1 MSSDTFN
8 HDTEKKILQQTGIL
22 LFAWNIL
29 SDDIMLTDTT
39 ETLFPYHGI
48 FDFKTSKEFYR
59 QIHSTDRKKLRQ
71 FWESTYKKSNKN
83 WKYNDVDVRFLTA
96 DGEALWLRISL
107 LNASNPKDNVIYGSL
122 QNITKDK
129 RELLKTAHTAY
140 TDDMTGLLNRSRMK
154 QKIAL
159 AIGASQEYNI
169 SSIFLT
175 ISIDNLASI
184 NNMFGHHIADDIIQA
199 VGRHLSLT
207 KRKSDLI
214 ARLSSGKFG
223 ILLTDVKAEDMQGI
237 GQRFLA
243 AIRETDFL
251 TRSGSICITAS
262 GGGCFIPKDANIV
275 DHVFSLADEC
285 LSMAKRYGRNCF
297 IPYTLEPTKAEE
309 RSENIILSGKIVQA
323 IRENRIIP
331 AYQPV
336 VNQRNPEKSFFEMLA
351 RIKNPD
357 GTFIP
362 AYKFIPIAENTGFIR
377 MIDMQIL
384 KSALN
389 TLHDNE
395 DISVSIN
402 LSGHTLSNPSI
413 ADDIFAQCKNFMH
426 VSDRLIIELTETVAL
441 QDVYGLPELITG
453 LHEMGFRV
461 ALDDFGA
468 GYNSF
473 SNLQNYSFDIV
484 KIDGSYIRG
493 IHDNKRNQIFVEALA
508 SMSEQLGLEI
518 VAEMVSGEGE
528 VEILKNYPIDYY
540 QGYLFGKPETDLSIA
555 ISDMNKAKSVII
567 EANIKKKSA

>member
-1 MSSDTFN
+1 MSSDKLN
-8 HDTEKKILQQTGIL
+8 HDTEKQILQQTGIL
-22 LFAWNIL
+22 LFAWNIA
-29 SDDIMLTDTT
+29 SDEVTLTESTK
-39 ETLFPYHGI
+39 TLFPHH
-48 FDFKTSKEFYR
+48 DVLEFKSSKEFYR
-59 QIHSTDRKKLRQ
+59 QTHPSDRKKLRQ
-71 FWESTYKKSNKN
+71 FWKTTQNKSEKN
-83 WKYNDVDVRFLTA
+83 WKYNDIDVRYITK

-107 LNASNPKDNVIYGSL
+107 LNASQPKDNMIYGSL

-140 TDDMTGLLNRSRMK
+140 TDDLTGLLNRSRMK

-159 AIGASQEYNI
+159 AIGAAQEYNI
-169 SSIFLT
+169 SSIFLV

-199 VGRHLSLT
+199 VGRHLSFT

-223 ILLTDVKAEDMQGI
+223 ILLTDVKADEMQGI

-262 GGGCFIPKDANIV
+262 GGGCFIPQDATIV
-275 DHVFSLADEC
+275 DHVFSIADEC

-297 IPYTLEPTKAEE
+297 IPYTLEPSKAEE
-309 RSENIILSGKIVQA
+309 RSENIVLSGKIVQA
-323 IRENRIIP
+323 IRDDRIIP

-336 VNQRNPEKSFFEMLA
+336 INQKDPDKSFFEMLA
-351 RIKNPD
+351 RIQDVD
-357 GTFIP
+357 GSFIP

-377 MIDMQIL
+377 MIDIQIL
-384 KSALN
+384 KAALT
-389 TLHDNE
+389 TLHNHK

-402 LSGHTLSNPSI
+402 LSGHTISNPSI
-413 ADDIFAQCKNFMH
+413 ADDIFNQCKNFMH
-426 VSDRLIIELTETVAL
+426 VADRLIIEITETVAL

-453 LHEMGFRV
+453 LHEMGFRI

-473 SNLQNYSFDIV
+473 SNLKNYSFDIV
-484 KIDGSYIRG
+484 KIDGGYIRG
-493 IHDNKRNQIFVEALA
+493 IHENKRNQIFVEALA
-508 SMSEQLGLEI
+508 NMSEQLGLEI
-518 VAEMVSGEGE
+518 VGEMVSGEE
-528 VEILKNYPIDYY
+528 EIEILKNYPIDYY

-555 ISDMNKAKSVII
+555 LSDMNKAKAVII
-567 EANIKKKSA
+567 EKNITKKSA

>member
-1 MSSDTFN
+1 MSSDRFN

-22 LFAWNIL
+22 LFSW
-29 SDDIMLTDTT
+29 DIISGKITLKEDIK
-39 ETLFPYHGI
+39 TLFPYHQEL
-48 FDFKTSKEFYR
+48 DFSSSKNFYR
-59 QIHSTDRKKLRQ
+59 HIHEADRKKLQ
-71 FWESTYKKSNKN
+71 KFWRSTHQTGQKS
-83 WKYNDVDVRFLTA
+83 WKYNDIDVRYMTD
-96 DGEALWLRISL
+96 DGEALWLRISF

-140 TDDMTGLLNRSRMK
+140 TDDLTGLLNRSRMK

-159 AIGASQEYNI
+159 AIGAAKEYEI
-169 SSIFLT
+169 DSIFLT

-199 VGRHLSLT
+199 VGRHLSTT

-223 ILLTDVKAEDMQGI
+223 ILLTDVKEGDMQII
-237 GQRFLA
+237 GQRFLS

-262 GGGCFIPKDANIV
+262 GGGCFIPQDANIV

-297 IPYTLEPTKAEE
+297 IPYTPEPTKEQE
-309 RSENIILSGKIVQA
+309 RSENIVLSGKIVQA
-323 IRENRIIP
+323 IRDNRIIP

-336 VNQRNPEKSFFEMLA
+336 VNQKDPDKSFFEMLA

-377 MIDMQIL
+377 MIDIEIL
-384 KSALN
+384 KSALY
-389 TLHDNE
+389 TLNE
-395 DISVSIN
+395 NKDIAVSVN

-413 ADDIFAQCKNFMH
+413 ADDIFNHCKSFMH
-426 VSDRLIIELTETVAL
+426 VSDRLIIEITETVAL
-441 QDVYGLPELITG
+441 QDVYGLPELIAG

-473 SNLQNYSFDIV
+473 SNLKNYSFDIV
-484 KIDGSYIRG
+484 KIDGGYIRG
-493 IHDNKRNQIFVEALA
+493 IHENKRNQIFVEALA
-508 SMSEQLGLEI
+508 GMSEQLGLEI
-518 VAEMVSGEGE
+518 VGEMVSGEEE
-528 VEILKNYPIDYY
+528 VSILENYPIDYY

-555 ISDMNKAKSVII
+555 MSDMNKAKAVII
-567 EANIKKKSA
+567 ENIVKKKSA